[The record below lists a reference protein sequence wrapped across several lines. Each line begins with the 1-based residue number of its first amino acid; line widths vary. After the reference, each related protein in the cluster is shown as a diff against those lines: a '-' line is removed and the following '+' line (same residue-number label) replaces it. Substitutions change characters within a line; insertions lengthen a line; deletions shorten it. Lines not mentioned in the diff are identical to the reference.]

1 MSSNPLLQL
10 PYVFARQFNSSNT
23 QLSNQS
29 YNMNWLKKL
38 IQDTLCPTQSA
49 EMPQMDLKDGVPFL
63 SNPSKTTLF
72 NSRARPLPFITATP
86 VPGVQMMTSEPVLT
100 PVTSEYSDL
109 SSLSRRIAGRIVK
122 LSRERASLFRQSL
135 ADHSLSLSLSQQLL
149 TVSKSPS

>member
-38 IQDTLCPTQSA
+38 IQDTLCPTQS
-49 EMPQMDLKDGVPFL
+49 QMDLKDGHPFL

-72 NSRARPLPFITATP
+72 DSRARPLPFITATP
-86 VPGVQMMTSEPVLT
+86 VPGAQMMTSEAVLT
-100 PVTSEYSDL
+100 QVNSEYSNL
-109 SSLSRRIAGRIVK
+109 SSLSRWTAGRVVR
-122 LSRERASLFRQSL
+122 LSRVRASLFRQSL